1 MVGWWKNLRRGG
13 AGWGMGLQLSVRDFL
28 IATSK
33 KRGYHQNNKKT
44 TTLTANAAAVNPR
57 QLQVKDGGGP

>member
-1 MVGWWKNLRRGG
+1 MSVGE
-13 AGWGMGLQLSVRDFL
+13 FL

-33 KRGYHQNNKKT
+33 KRGYQQNDKKP

-57 QLQVKDGGGP
+57 QQQVKDGGGHVVIGQLLMEIWVGADFSHGG